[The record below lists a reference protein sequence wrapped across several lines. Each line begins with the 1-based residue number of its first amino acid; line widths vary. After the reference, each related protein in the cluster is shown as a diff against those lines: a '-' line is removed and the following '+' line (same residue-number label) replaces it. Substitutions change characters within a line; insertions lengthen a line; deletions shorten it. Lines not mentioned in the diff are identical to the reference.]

1 MLEMNL
7 SLIQRAKKVTSDFNF
22 EGDVCS
28 SKNCVTRA
36 PLLYFIRSWVAL
48 SFKVCERV
56 SESIRDPWHWVEP
69 TGSSLRLCLL
79 FVLCPFLKDD
89 TQIYPIRMIQF
100 KTWTRLKN
108 HTMAIFGALCAK
120 PTFAL
125 GGIIKT
131 TFEQSI
137 EKLAFVRSQIPKS
150 QFKIRDSIWINYYPF
165 PTTHTFTPEEFIVMQ
180 IFVIIHL
187 V

>member
-1 MLEMNL
+1 MFIVPSLGNLNNLSEDSFTKSAGIKMLEMNI
-7 SLIQRAKKVTSDFNF
+7 SFIQRAKKVTSDFNF

-56 SESIRDPWHWVEP
+56 SESIRDPWHWIA

-79 FVLCPFLKDD
+79 FVLCPVLKDD
-89 TQIYPIRMIQF
+89 KQIYPIRMIQF
-100 KTWTRLKN
+100 KTWTCWKN
-108 HTMAIFGALCAK
+108 HIMAIFGALCAK

-150 QFKIRDSIWINYYPF
+150 QFKIRDSIWIW
-165 PTTHTFTPEEFIVMQ
+165 VS
-180 IFVIIHL
+180 
-187 V
+187 

>member
-1 MLEMNL
+1 MLEMNI
-7 SLIQRAKKVTSDFNF
+7 SFIQRAKKVTSDFNF

-28 SKNCVTRA
+28 STNCVTRA

-56 SESIRDPWHWVEP
+56 SESIRDLWHWVEP

-79 FVLCPFLKDD
+79 FVLCPVLKDD
-89 TQIYPIRMIQF
+89 KQLYP
-100 KTWTRLKN
+100 N
-108 HTMAIFGALCAK
+108 HIMAIFGALCAK

-150 QFKIRDSIWINYYPF
+150 QFKIRDSTWINYYSF
-165 PTTHTFTPEEFIVMQ
+165 PTTHTFSLSSCNYLLLLGQSRPTAGKA
-180 IFVIIHL
+180 
-187 V
+187 